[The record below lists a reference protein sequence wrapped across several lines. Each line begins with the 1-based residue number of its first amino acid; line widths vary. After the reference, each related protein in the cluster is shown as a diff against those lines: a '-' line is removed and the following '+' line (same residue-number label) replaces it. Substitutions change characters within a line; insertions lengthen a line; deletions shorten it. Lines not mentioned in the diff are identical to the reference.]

1 MREFI
6 LREKY
11 KQGSILEVLMNK
23 KIIVIEGYLAF
34 NRWCQNLAPFDI
46 GGTTI
51 VIDTTDFSI
60 IDYNKYMEDVRI
72 FLNT

>member
-46 GGTTI
+46 GGTTHCNRYHR
-51 VIDTTDFSI
+51 F
-60 IDYNKYMEDVRI
+60 
-72 FLNT
+72 